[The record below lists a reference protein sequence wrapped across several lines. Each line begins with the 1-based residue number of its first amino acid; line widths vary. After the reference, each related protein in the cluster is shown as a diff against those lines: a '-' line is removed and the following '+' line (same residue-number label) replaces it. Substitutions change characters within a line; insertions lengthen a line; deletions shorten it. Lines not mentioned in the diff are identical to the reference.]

1 MTYKSYWQSAILTKL
16 DEYHRSERDATISQL
31 RFAKLLFNNSNN
43 KSFFCSID
51 TGICIEDI
59 IQTLIDLQIAY
70 TSMSTIDTTYKKQEV
85 RDQRQRRR
93 QKSNSDCDQ
102 YDDNNN
108 ALNSTSVLSINE
120 DVLHT
125 ALTRLS
131 NENRSSKSDQHV
143 FDPNYLR
150 LTSRR

>member
-1 MTYKSYWQSAILTKL
+1 MNIIDQKQMQLFRNLGLQNYSLIILT
-16 DEYHRSERDATISQL
+16 ISH
-31 RFAKLLFNNSNN
+31 
-43 KSFFCSID
+43 FFCSID

>member
-1 MTYKSYWQSAILTKL
+1 MNIIDQKQMQLFRNLGLQNYSLIILT
-16 DEYHRSERDATISQL
+16 ISH
-31 RFAKLLFNNSNN
+31 
-43 KSFFCSID
+43 FFCSID

-59 IQTLIDLQIAY
+59 IQTLIDLQIAH